1 MTAFEQVLIGV
12 DFSAES
18 ELAID
23 QAIALAPGARFTL
36 AHVTPTVAMVRAS
49 YGGADTVPAAVVE
62 LERHGDR
69 LRLAELRERIAARGV
84 EVTTLVADG
93 SPDALL
99 ATLAEERGCDLIAVG
114 THGRTGV
121 KRLLLGSIAEKTV
134 RLARCAVLVARAGG
148 GTRRILVPTDF
159 SAHADAALA
168 AAIAIVPADGS
179 IELVHC
185 WWTPWMAPE
194 APVDVASG
202 LREAAETAGKE
213 LIERTRSPVPLR
225 FTAVMEPPTAG
236 VIDVARGQY
245 DLVVM
250 GSHGHRGFR
259 RLLLGS
265 VAEATVRH
273 ASCSVLVVHLPTDR

>member
-1 MTAFEQVLIGV
+1 MSAFKHVLIGV
-12 DFSAES
+12 DFSPES
-18 ELAID
+18 QLAID

-49 YGGADTVPAAVVE
+49 YGGSDAVSPSVIE

-84 EVTTLVADG
+84 DVTATAADG
-93 SPDALL
+93 AADAML
-99 ATLAEERGCDLIAVG
+99 ATIAEERGCDLIAVG

-134 RLARCAVLVARAGG
+134 RLARCAVLVARASG
-148 GTRRILVPTDF
+148 GTKRLLVPTDF
-159 SAHADAALA
+159 SAHADAALRT
-168 AAIAIVPADGS
+168 AIAIAPPDAS
-179 IELVHC
+179 IEVIHC

-194 APVDVASG
+194 APVDVARG
-202 LREAAETAGKE
+202 LREAAEAAGKA

-225 FTAVMEPPTAG
+225 YTAVMEPPTAG
-236 VIDVARGQY
+236 VIDVARGGY